1 MKRRNIKRISI
12 EESLD
17 YFQKNGLDV
26 TKEEA
31 SEILDFLYILIT
43 IVFREYFDR
52 E

>member
-1 MKRRNIKRISI
+1 MKTINLKRLSV

-17 YFQKNGLDV
+17 YFQKKGLDV

-31 SEILDFLYILIT
+31 SEILEFIYTLIT
-43 IVFREYFDR
+43 IVFREYFDK